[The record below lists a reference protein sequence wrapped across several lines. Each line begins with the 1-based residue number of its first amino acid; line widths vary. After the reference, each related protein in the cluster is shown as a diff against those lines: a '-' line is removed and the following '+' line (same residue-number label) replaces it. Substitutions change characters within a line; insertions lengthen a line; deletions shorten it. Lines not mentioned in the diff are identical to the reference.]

1 MFAIILFVIIK
12 KGKIVGLCHKLTKCF
27 DNYKQDEFL
36 LLIYLSS
43 VHEAN
48 CLEDQCWNDVTSR
61 KIKHEEQAR
70 LGYSNVR
77 ENYPLSI
84 R

>member
-1 MFAIILFVIIK
+1 MFANILSVIVK
-12 KGKIVGLCHKLTKCF
+12 KGEIIGLCHKLTKCF

-43 VHEAN
+43 VHEAK
-48 CLEDQCWNDVTSR
+48 CLEDQCWNDITSR
-61 KIKHEEQAR
+61 KIAHEEQAR

-77 ENYPLSI
+77 KNYPLSI

>member
-12 KGKIVGLCHKLTKCF
+12 KGEIVGLYHKLTKCF

-48 CLEDQCWNDVTSR
+48 CLKDQSSNDVPSR
-61 KIKHEEQAR
+61 KIQA
-70 LGYSNVR
+70 
-77 ENYPLSI
+77 
-84 R
+84 

>member
-1 MFAIILFVIIK
+1 M
-12 KGKIVGLCHKLTKCF
+12 
-27 DNYKQDEFL
+27 
-36 LLIYLSS
+36 
-43 VHEAN
+43 HEAN
-48 CLEDQCWNDVTSR
+48 SLEDQCWNDVTSR